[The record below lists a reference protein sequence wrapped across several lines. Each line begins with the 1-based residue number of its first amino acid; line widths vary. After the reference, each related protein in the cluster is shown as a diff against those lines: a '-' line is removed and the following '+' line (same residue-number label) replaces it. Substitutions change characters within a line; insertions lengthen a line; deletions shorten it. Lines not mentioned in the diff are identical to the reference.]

1 MYIESSG
8 GYTKK
13 WVGRSHTATAYGPDS
28 TMAGTHWSG
37 ASLKTKIR
45 KTLVNQPQS
54 VPQLSPMAYLSPKQQ
69 PDFRSLNGSLP
80 VTNNQYP
87 FLKRDSLFVCNS
99 SPGPNTTV
107 TGREFVDNIREKSIP
122 EIQTAPTS
130 LDRLYSPHLLTTNI
144 SNNNNNTTVNI
155 TTSSD
160 TAFFNNNNNS
170 NEMCYSN
177 GSKESRSLSND
188 IAFRIKEKFDQRVS
202 KHLSKSNRKIKSNVY
217 TYTSQYHL
225 LAVFLVNKGHV
236 EAWYAYAPMP
246 NHYNNNQQNELGH
259 TRLLELT
266 QRRLRL
272 LQRYYSDSR
281 QYVVLYVNNNNSEHY
296 LPMGLVNEVNSK
308 SSKNKNHIL
317 SINKEV
323 FEKDR
328 SIYRFINS
336 LLPNN
341 MKFVNTTDNN
351 NSSDKQIFVNK
362 KVNSTKCINDEK
374 LTNKID
380 EHQYQLSRQRQ
391 QQQQAINNQTEE
403 KQFSE
408 TEQLVKAT
416 NSINHR
422 PNLWRRLLEHL
433 ISHHQSTD
441 SSTTSSKK
449 NSYEDDDDSNN
460 NNSTNIDKENCS
472 DNINENV
479 DFNCYEKCLHLDS
492 CLAKQLST
500 CPVTP
505 SSTTITMNAT
515 KNICRNNF
523 NIGQCSNHD
532 YNNNNNNNNNCRR
545 MKKKDCFTS
554 FKTKT
559 TNDNLSSIH
568 QICTDDKLSD
578 VSKYDADSQQT
589 IDDKEDG
596 QEKDEIKPIKKLS
609 DYEEIWLPKFCDL

>member
-13 WVGRSHTATAYGPDS
+13 WVGRSHTATAYGPDN

-54 VPQLSPMAYLSPKQQ
+54 IPQLSPMAYLSPKQQ

-107 TGREFVDNIREKSIP
+107 TGRECVDNIREKSIP

-130 LDRLYSPHLLTTNI
+130 LDRLYSPHLLTKNI
-144 SNNNNNTTVNI
+144 LNNNNNTTVNV

-160 TAFFNNNNNS
+160 TAFSNNNNS
-170 NEMCYSN
+170 NEMYYSN
-177 GSKESRSLSND
+177 GSKESRSLSNE

-202 KHLSKSNRKIKSNVY
+202 RHLSKSNRKVKSNVY

-246 NHYNNNQQNELGH
+246 NHYNNNQQNDIGH

-296 LPMGLVNEVNSK
+296 LPMGLVNDVNCK
-308 SSKNKNHIL
+308 STKNKNHIL

-323 FEKDR
+323 IEKDR
-328 SIYRFINS
+328 SFYRFINS

-351 NSSDKQIFVNK
+351 NNSSDKQIFVNK
-362 KVNSTKCINDEK
+362 KVNSAKSINVEK
-374 LTNKID
+374 ITNKID
-380 EHQYQLSRQRQ
+380 EHQYQLSRQQ
-391 QQQQAINNQTEE
+391 QEQPINNQTEE

-416 NSINHR
+416 NSINYR

-441 SSTTSSKK
+441 SSTISSKK
-449 NSYEDDDDSNN
+449 SSCEDDNN
-460 NNSTNIDKENCS
+460 NNSTNIAKENCS
-472 DNINENV
+472 DNTNENV

-492 CLAKQLST
+492 CLAKQLSA

-505 SSTTITMNAT
+505 SSTTITMNVT

-532 YNNNNNNNNNCRR
+532 NNNNNNNNHNSNNNNNNNCRR
-545 MKKKDCFTS
+545 MKKEDCFTP

-568 QICTDDKLSD
+568 QIRTD
-578 VSKYDADSQQT
+578 DADSQQT

-596 QEKDEIKPIKKLS
+596 REKDEIKSIKKLS

>member
-13 WVGRSHTATAYGPDS
+13 WGGRSHTATPYGPDG
-28 TMAGTHWSG
+28 TMTGTHWSG
-37 ASLKTKIR
+37 ASLKTKTR

-80 VTNNQYP
+80 LTNNQYP
-87 FLKRDSLFVCNS
+87 FLKRDSSFFCSS
-99 SPGPNTTV
+99 SPVPNTPV
-107 TGREFVDNIREKSIP
+107 TGCECVDNIREKSIP

-130 LDRLYSPHLLTTNI
+130 PDLLYAPHLFTKNI
-144 SNNNNNTTVNI
+144 LNNNNNTTVNI
-155 TTSSD
+155 TTSSG
-160 TAFFNNNNNS
+160 TTFPNNNS
-170 NEMCYSN
+170 NEIYYSN

-202 KHLSKSNRKIKSNVY
+202 RHLSKSNRKTKSNIY

-246 NHYNNNQQNELGH
+246 NHYSNNQQNELGH

-296 LPMGLVNEVNSK
+296 LPMGLVNDVNSK
-308 SSKNKNHIL
+308 PSKNKNPIL
-317 SINKEV
+317 SINREL
-323 FEKDR
+323 FERDR

-341 MKFVNTTDNN
+341 MKFVNTTGNN

-362 KVNSTKCINDEK
+362 KVNNTKSINDEK

-380 EHQYQLSRQRQ
+380 EHQHQLSRRHQ
-391 QQQQAINNQTEE
+391 QQQQTINNQTEE
-403 KQFSE
+403 KQLSE
-408 TEQLVKAT
+408 TEQLVKTT

-422 PNLWRRLLEHL
+422 PNFWRRLLEHL
-433 ISHHQSTD
+433 ISHHHSTD
-441 SSTTSSKK
+441 SSTISSNK
-449 NSYEDDDDSNN
+449 NSYEDNNNNN

-472 DNINENV
+472 DNTNENV
-479 DFNCYEKCLHLDS
+479 DFKCYEKCLHLNS
-492 CLAKQLST
+492 CLVKQFIT
-500 CPVTP
+500 CPVKVDKSVTS
-505 SSTTITMNAT
+505 SSTTIPMNVT
-515 KNICRNNF
+515 KNICRNYF

-532 YNNNNNNNNNCRR
+532 NNNNCRS
-545 MKKKDCFTS
+545 MKKEDCFTS
-554 FKTKT
+554 FKTNI
-559 TNDNLSSIH
+559 TNDDLSSMH
-568 QICTDDKLSD
+568 QICAHDKLSD
-578 VSKYDADSQQT
+578 VNKYYADNQQNMN
-589 IDDKEDG
+589 DKEND
-596 QEKDEIKPIKKLS
+596 QEKYEIKSIKKLS
-609 DYEEIWLPKFCDL
+609 DCDEIWLPKFCDL